1 MVYMY
6 HVSYT
11 ILLLYSVLFT
21 SRHGPMV
28 ICHLGSSYCLHMT
41 FIIALKAFYHNF
53 IMLQI
58 YNRINYR
65 IAIIKCNLEPHYQVW
80 RIAFIMSNTQ
90 PDKLTSSI
98 AIYKQSNNPSITC
111 NYFRPHA
118 CQRIWE
124 TITYSFMTHYQ
135 YIIIGVIVLS
145 CRDTY
150 YHQ

>member
-41 FIIALKAFYHNF
+41 FLIALKAFYHNF

-98 AIYKQSNNPSITC
+98 AIYKQSNFPLLVIILIHMSI
-111 NYFRPHA
+111 N
-118 CQRIWE
+118 
-124 TITYSFMTHYQ
+124 Q
-135 YIIIGVIVLS
+135 YGKLLYAIPWHLVSGLS
-145 CRDTY
+145 WMLSS
-150 YHQ
+150 